1 MISLTSDDDFT
12 QDDNSSNEDD
22 TYEDDT
28 YENDKENTVFSY
40 IYS

>member
-1 MISLTSDDDFT
+1 MISLTSDDDFI